1 MVVMEKPI
9 TSTPRPGSVPSSP
22 SERERVVGQIEEFIK
37 EILLGLAPSAP
48 PARSG
53 PGRPLV
59 LPSLALWAGLLLCVL
74 KGFSSKL
81 DLWRLLSSRGLWFYP
96 RFPVS
101 DQAVYK
107 RLEGAG
113 LAPMEGLFYRVSSVL
128 KERLGPYADGS
139 LAPFAREAVVLDES
153 AIDPLSRRL
162 PALRALPKGDRKLL
176 PGKFA
181 GLFDLRRQLWLKVL
195 FVPDLDHNEKLS
207 ARTMISDLPAGSL
220 ILADLGYFAFEW
232 FDDLTALGHHWIS
245 RLRAKTSYELL
256 HVYYQSGETLDAVVY
271 LGAYRANRASH
282 PVRLVRFRVGS
293 ITYQYIA
300 SVLDPKVLPMVEIAR
315 LYARRW
321 DIELAI
327 NLAKTH
333 LGLHLLWSTKP
344 VGVMQ
349 QLYAVLII
357 SQILQAIRMEV
368 AGRASVDPF
377 EVSIELLVRWMPQF
391 AYAGEDP
398 VAAFV
403 EQGRTLGFIR
413 PSTRTRIRAPI
424 IPEEEIAPLPPR
436 IALPRTPRYAH
447 TNCGPRATRKR
458 KCLN

>member
-9 TSTPRPGSVPSSP
+9 TSTRESSFVPSTP
-22 SERERVVGQIEEFIK
+22 SERERVVGQIEEFIR
-37 EILLGLAPSAP
+37 EMLLGLAPAP
-48 PARSG
+48 PSRSG
-53 PGRPLV
+53 PGRPLI
-59 LPSLALWAGLLLCVL
+59 LPSLALWAGLLVCVL

-113 LAPMEGLFYRVSSVL
+113 LAPMEALFYRAISVL
-128 KERLGPYADGS
+128 KERLGPYAQDS
-139 LAPFAREAVVLDES
+139 LAPFATEVVALDES
-153 AIDPLSRRL
+153 ALDPLSRRL
-162 PALRALPKGDRKLL
+162 PSLRELPKGDRRLL

-181 GLFDLRRQLWLKVL
+181 GLFDLRRQLWRKVL
-195 FVPDLDHNEKLS
+195 FVPDLDRNEKLS
-207 ARTMISDLPAGSL
+207 ARAMIAGLPSGSL

-232 FDDLTALGHHWIS
+232 FDDLTSSGYHWIS
-245 RLRAKTSYELL
+245 RLRAKTSYQLI
-256 HVYYQSGETLDAVVY
+256 HAYYQSGDTLDGLVY
-271 LGAYRANRASH
+271 LGAHRSNRAAR
-282 PVRLVRFRVGS
+282 PVRLVRFRLGN
-293 ITYQYIA
+293 TLYQYITN
-300 SVLDPKVLPMVEIAR
+300 VLDPKVLPIAEIAR

-327 NLAKTH
+327 DLAKTH
-333 LGLHLLWSTKP
+333 LGLHLLWSTKQA
-344 VGVMQ
+344 GIMQ

-368 AGRASVDPF
+368 AGRANVDPF

-391 AYAGEDP
+391 VYAGEDP

-413 PSTRTRIRAPI
+413 PSTRTKIRAPS
-424 IPEEEIAPLPPR
+424 IPLDELVPLPEGLT
-436 IALPRTPRYAH
+436 LPRTPRYAH
-447 TNCGPRATRKR
+447 ANCGPRATRKR
-458 KCLN
+458 KHPN